1 VHSAI
6 DVVEISENALAIR
19 LVIDGTAER
28 ITPEVGY

>member
-6 DVVEISENALAIR
+6 DVVESSENALAIR